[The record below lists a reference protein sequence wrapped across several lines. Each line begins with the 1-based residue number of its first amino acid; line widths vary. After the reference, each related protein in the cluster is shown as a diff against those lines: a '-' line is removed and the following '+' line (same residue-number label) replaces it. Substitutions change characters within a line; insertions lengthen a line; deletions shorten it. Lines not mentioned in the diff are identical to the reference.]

1 MRAQPATEGDVSDSL
16 ATAGDSPLLR
26 EFLRLQAG
34 RVRDAV
40 TAPRDAYRGD
50 LQVFDPATGHV
61 SDEAMERAN
70 GMAGLAMT
78 GGLAGVGPGG
88 VSVGAGPIRAYH
100 GSPHGFDRFST
111 RAIGT
116 GEGAQAY
123 GHGLY
128 FAENESIAD
137 AYRRALSPPD
147 TPRDVRT
154 SLGPMSEALPRL
166 AETDPTGYQGALEY
180 HIRQSYKPPDK
191 ANEMIRGELG
201 RTIANYE
208 GGHIP
213 MDERALADARAAL
226 HFMDRYS
233 PEVAAPTRGGHMYEV
248 QINADPEHFL
258 QYDKPLS
265 DQPYVLDRLRGG
277 HFDAEIQRLQAE
289 RPEIAQRTVPEQD
302 SLEAW
307 LALAQ
312 DTPQEAA
319 LRSRQI
325 EIDQRI
331 KDLSRQKQ
339 DFIENL
345 PVQVGPNRL
354 GAHIVEAAVR
364 TPEEAQRLAGVGI
377 PGIRYLDAGS
387 RGADG
392 GSGTHNL
399 VVFNDD
405 LVEILRKYGIAGL
418 AALGAGSNAVQN
430 LGMMSMPQGSTQ

>member
-1 MRAQPATEGDVSDSL
+1 MGLLDLLMRAQPATEGDVSDSL

-61 SDEAMERAN
+61 TDEAMERAN

-100 GSPHGFDRFST
+100 GSPHSFERFST

-128 FAENESIAD
+128 FAENEGIARS
-137 AYRRALSPPD
+137 YRDALSPSPQGIEGTAD
-147 TPRDVRT
+147 RLLRNVGGGDFDRAIAHATRPET
-154 SLGPMSEALPRL
+154 HPSL
-166 AETDPTGYQGALEY
+166 AEEYAAAADVLRDWKERGY
-180 HIRQSYKPPDK
+180 RP
-191 ANEMIRGELG
+191 
-201 RTIANYE
+201 
-208 GGHIP
+208 
-213 MDERALADARAAL
+213 
-226 HFMDRYS
+226 
-233 PEVAAPTRGGHMYEV
+233 GGHMYEV
-248 QINADPEHFL
+248 GINADPEHFL

-265 DQPYVLDRLRGG
+265 EQPYVLDRLRGG
-277 HFDAEIQRLQAE
+277 HFDAEIRRLQAE

-331 KDLSRQKQ
+331 KELTRQKQ
-339 DFIENL
+339 DFVDNL

-354 GAHIVEAAVR
+354 GAHIVEAAAR
-364 TPEEAQRLAGVGI
+364 TPDEARRLAEVGI

-392 GSGTHNL
+392 GTGTHNL